1 MDDEQAAARA
11 LGLAQIPTGVG
22 YENSLLDLPRP
33 ATTADVPRQFL
44 IYYRG
49 GAGFKELIEIARDGD
64 HLDWL
69 WAALESAPGQ
79 TFHRA
84 AS

>member
-1 MDDEQAAARA
+1 M
-11 LGLAQIPTGVG
+11 LPLSYPT
-22 YENSLLDLPRP
+22 LQ
-33 ATTADVPRQFL
+33 TTGRQYLF
-44 IYYRG
+44 YSRG
-49 GAGFKELIEIARDGD
+49 GAGCKELIEIARDGD

-69 WAALESAPGQ
+69 WSALESAPGQ